1 MSLGSVVLLLNALT
15 IELSTNKHKTECV
28 GFKGGVI
35 KYEWYANALYMVYE
49 CNLHNTMPFFQSF
62 TNIYKISTSR
72 LKNILIIK
80 QYFLGIFSLIPKI
93 FFFKWTLKLKL
104 IFYDIFITMQIWNR
118 KLKILVQS
126 NFFFPSLLSKLYL
139 LHEQLE
145 WIVVTLILKSEKLF
159 LRN

>member
-28 GFKGGVI
+28 GLKGGGI
-35 KYEWYANALYMVYE
+35 KFEWYANALYMVYE

-62 TNIYKISTSR
+62 TNIYEISMSR

-80 QYFLGIFSLIPKI
+80 QYFLGIFSLTSKI
-93 FFFKWTLKLKL
+93 FSFKRTLKVKL

-118 KLKILVQS
+118 KLEILDRS
-126 NFFFPSLLSKLYL
+126 NFFFYSANC
-139 LHEQLE
+139 
-145 WIVVTLILKSEKLF
+145 TCF
-159 LRN
+159 LNN